1 MLCPA
6 EPLRGLLG
14 PQLVRK
20 QQCCKVSAGRPQA
33 CTSRQVLAETHCP
46 HVQHAHLVKSRDD
59 PNTFLMNDTTD
70 PLQRTLTSL
79 ELSDVLQGAP
89 PPGACSTW
97 APPISG
103 N

>member
-1 MLCPA
+1 M
-6 EPLRGLLG
+6 
-14 PQLVRK
+14 
-20 QQCCKVSAGRPQA
+20 
-33 CTSRQVLAETHCP
+33 LAETLCP

-59 PNTFLMNDTTD
+59 PNTFLVNDTTD

-97 APPISG
+97 APPIAG
-103 N
+103 K

>member
-1 MLCPA
+1 M
-6 EPLRGLLG
+6 
-14 PQLVRK
+14 
-20 QQCCKVSAGRPQA
+20 
-33 CTSRQVLAETHCP
+33 
-46 HVQHAHLVKSRDD
+46 QHAHLVKSRDD
-59 PNTFLMNDTTD
+59 PNTFLVNDTTD

-97 APPISG
+97 APPIAG